1 VRAGAT
7 VRRAF
12 VTCGCTLPVCSM
24 ADTNFVPAPLGAI
37 SIVAADAAS
46 RSFCICSS
54 TADCRPHAVA
64 RRAVET
70 KATRKK
76 FLMSNST
83 LGDRVRC
90 KEKTSNGGV
99 RHGVAVVR
107 AWVYI
112 RRTVSKEASR
122 VNESPLLAAGPFAGR
137 YKIERELGHGA
148 TSVVYLAR
156 DTVHGRDVAIKMLR
170 RELAESLSADRF
182 LKEIRL
188 TATLQHPSIVPVLD
202 SGEYQ
207 GTLYCVL
214 AYMSGGTLRSLLARN
229 KQLPLADVMGIGAT
243 LARALDF
250 AHQQNIVHRD
260 VKPENILFA
269 GGHPCIADFGIARAI
284 ERAAGDS
291 TTSTGIVRG
300 TPAYMSPE
308 QASGQHE
315 YDGRSDIYSLG
326 CVLYEMIAGV
336 PAFVGPTP
344 QSVVA
349 QRLAYQPRPLRV
361 YRPRTP
367 AGLEAALDRALAILP
382 ADRYQ
387 TAGELADALDKVRSD
402 PLAVPAPPPRTA
414 WRNVAAGVAVGA
426 FALAVAAMVISRAS
440 GDRGAAGDGAGGGPP
455 RIAVLPFEN
464 LGQPQDQFFADGLTD
479 EVRTR
484 IASMS
489 GLSVISRTSATQ
501 YDRRQRSIAQIG
513 RDLGVTY
520 ILTGTIRTDRRPDG
534 SGMTRV
540 SPELVRVAN
549 DELIW
554 SGAQDAAL
562 VPGALFDVQSA
573 IAESV
578 AVQLKVAIQL
588 PERAALQARPTT
600 SQRAY
605 EEFMRGN
612 VYAARWRQQE
622 PMRQAIE
629 SYERATMHDPEF
641 AAAFATLAKTQSA
654 YFSDFDNTSD
664 RQRKARAALD
674 SALQLD
680 PRLPATRVALGLFH
694 FWVLRNNDSAIVHL
708 TAARAAQPND
718 AELLSA
724 LAVALR
730 SKGRWTDA
738 LAASQ
743 QAAALD
749 PRSERYAFEVATTAA
764 WMSRHED
771 ADREFQRAVALAP
784 DYLPPYL
791 SRSYLQLV
799 WKGDRTAVQR
809 VLGDASRHFD
819 TLTIIAELVP
829 RFRDFLPLLDEPWQD
844 AVARISLR
852 TTRVDSGAY
861 YLAKGDLYA
870 RRGNRARA
878 RAYFDSARAVFEPRV
893 RARPDDA
900 LFRSE
905 LAFAYAGMGR
915 ADDAV
920 REGERS
926 VALRPASRDVIA
938 NWVFTVA
945 LARVYTLTGRYDA
958 AIDELRRQVEA
969 KSPMASPMLLRVHP
983 DFAPLREAPR
993 FQALLRERI

>member
-1 VRAGAT
+1 
-7 VRRAF
+7 
-12 VTCGCTLPVCSM
+12 M
-24 ADTNFVPAPLGAI
+24 
-37 SIVAADAAS
+37 
-46 RSFCICSS
+46 
-54 TADCRPHAVA
+54 
-64 RRAVET
+64 
-70 KATRKK
+70 
-76 FLMSNST
+76 
-83 LGDRVRC
+83 
-90 KEKTSNGGV
+90 
-99 RHGVAVVR
+99 
-107 AWVYI
+107 
-112 RRTVSKEASR
+112 SKEASR
-122 VNESPLLAAGPFAGR
+122 VYESPLLAAGPFAGR

-202 SGEYQ
+202 SGEYR

-229 KQLPLADVMGIGAT
+229 KQLPLGDVMAIGAT

-402 PLAVPAPPPRTA
+402 PLAVPPPPPPTA
-414 WRNVAAGVAVGA
+414 WRNVAVGVAVGA
-426 FALAVAAMVISRAS
+426 FALAAAAIVINRAS
-440 GDRGAAGDGAGGGPP
+440 GDGDGADGTGAAPP

-520 ILTGTIRTDRRPDG
+520 ILTGTIRTERRPDG
-534 SGMTRV
+534 SGVTRV

-549 DELIW
+549 DEVIW
-554 SGAQDAAL
+554 GGPQDAAL
-562 VPGALFDVQSA
+562 VPGALFGVQSA

-578 AVQLKVAIQL
+578 AVALKVAIQL

-600 SQRAY
+600 SQPAY
-605 EEFMRGN
+605 EAFLRGN
-612 VYAARWRQQE
+612 VDAARWREQE
-622 PMRQAIE
+622 PMRNAIE
-629 SYERATMHDPEF
+629 SYERATRRDPRF
-641 AAAFATLAKTQSA
+641 ALAFAKLANVQSVYYA
-654 YFSDFDNTSD
+654 DFDRTSE
-664 RQRKARAALD
+664 RQQKARAALD
-674 SALQLD
+674 SAIALD
-680 PRLPATRVALGLFH
+680 STLPATRLALGFYH
-694 FWVLRNNDSAIVHL
+694 YWVLRNYDSAMVHL
-708 TAARAAQPND
+708 AAARATEPND

-724 LAVALR
+724 LGVVYRSVGKRDEAL
-730 SKGRWTDA
+730 DA
-738 LAASQ
+738 TR
-743 QAAALD
+743 QAAMLD
-749 PRSERYAFEVATTAA
+749 PLSERYAFDVATSAV
-764 WMSRHED
+764 WIGRYEE
-771 ADREFQRAVALAP
+771 ADREFQRAIALAP
-784 DYLPPYL
+784 DYFPPYIA
-791 SRSYLQLV
+791 RSYLQLL
-799 WKGDRTAVQR
+799 WKGDKQSFVR
-809 VLGDASRHFD
+809 VISDATRHID
-819 TLTIIAELVP
+819 TTTILALLVP
-829 RFRDFLPLLDEPWQD
+829 RFRDLMPLLDESWQMALD
-844 AVARISLR
+844 RFSLA
-852 TTRVDSGAY
+852 TAQVDSGGY
-861 YLAKGDLYA
+861 YLAKGELFS
-870 RRGNRARA
+870 RRRDRLRA
-878 RAYFDSARAVFEPRV
+878 RAYSDSARTVLEARV
-893 RARPDDA
+893 RGSPGEPFFHA
-900 LFRSE
+900 E
-905 LAFAYAGMGR
+905 LAFAYAGLGR
-915 ADDAV
+915 VDDAV
-920 REGERS
+920 REAELG
-926 VALRPASRDVIA
+926 VQLLPASRDA
-938 NWVFTVA
+938 LGNWA
-945 LARVYTLTGRYDA
+945 LAFSMARVYVMAGQFDK
-958 AIDELRRQVEA
+958 AIDELRRELALNGPV
-969 KSPMASPMLLRVHP
+969 SVPMLRVWP
-983 DFAPLREAPR
+983 DFVPLHSHPR
-993 FQALLRERI
+993 FQALLRQGR